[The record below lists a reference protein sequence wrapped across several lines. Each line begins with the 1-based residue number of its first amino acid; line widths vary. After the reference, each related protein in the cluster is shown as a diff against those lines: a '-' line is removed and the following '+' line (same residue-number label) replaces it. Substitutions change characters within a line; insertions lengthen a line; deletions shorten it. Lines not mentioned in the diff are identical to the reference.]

1 MRIDAVKGVDLCF
14 RAGLFLVG
22 KSGSG
27 KSTLLNLLGGL
38 EKPTSGEVVYE
49 GRALSAMSSREL
61 DEYRARTVSFV
72 FQEKNV
78 FPALTVAENI
88 TFSTLP
94 LIRKRPWKSWAS
106 AGSWRE
112 RSTNFRAVSCSASP
126 SRGRSSADA
135 AYCLQTSPRAISTGR
150 RLGSSFPF
158 ERTFL

>member
-14 RAGLFLVG
+14 PAGAFFLVG

-88 TFSTLP
+88 TFSDASAHP
-94 LIRKRPWKSWAS
+94 QRPWKSWAS

-135 AYCLQTSPRAISTGR
+135 ATACRRAHGQSRPR